1 MQPAITER
9 KRTMATQ
16 EQNLS
21 VEQNELVAV
30 GASVGA
36 GCHPCVDHHLNAGAK
51 TGLDGEQL
59 LAAVTSAE
67 RVTAEAAVSMGD
79 HVRAKLGP
87 TVTAPALLSQLEQAL
102 ASLGAALGANDK
114 NTIERQLR
122 IALDLGASRPQL
134 EQAIETAH
142 TVQENAARIHLREAT
157 RLLDSLAE
165 PVAARED
172 KIASDQGGG
181 CGAQDEPDARP
192 AEAPQ
197 AKDESA
203 AGCGCAADDENDT
216 EAGATATETSEPAGR
231 CAGPMAELFASGSAG
246 ETAGMPATMANCRRL
261 FAGVAPAET
270 NEP

>member
-51 TGLDGEQL
+51 VGLEGEQL

-79 HVRAKLGP
+79 HVRVKLGP
-87 TVTAPALLSQLEQAL
+87 TVTAPALLSRLEQTL

-114 NTIERQLR
+114 QNIERELR
-122 IALDLGASRPQL
+122 NALELGASRHQ
-134 EQAIETAH
+134 
-142 TVQENAARIHLREAT
+142 
-157 RLLDSLAE
+157 
-165 PVAARED
+165 
-172 KIASDQGGG
+172 
-181 CGAQDEPDARP
+181 P
-192 AEAPQ
+192 A
-197 AKDESA
+197 
-203 AGCGCAADDENDT
+203 
-216 EAGATATETSEPAGR
+216 
-231 CAGPMAELFASGSAG
+231 
-246 ETAGMPATMANCRRL
+246 
-261 FAGVAPAET
+261 
-270 NEP
+270 